1 LHLSGRLRIDA
12 ALSLALSGDPATRF
26 PRVNSQG
33 RCRPSADL
41 PRMGGSLIDME
52 KFMAEERKRW
62 TEVIRG
68 SNLSLE

>member
-1 LHLSGRLRIDA
+1 
-12 ALSLALSGDPATRF
+12 
-26 PRVNSQG
+26 
-33 RCRPSADL
+33 
-41 PRMGGSLIDME
+41 MGGSLIDME